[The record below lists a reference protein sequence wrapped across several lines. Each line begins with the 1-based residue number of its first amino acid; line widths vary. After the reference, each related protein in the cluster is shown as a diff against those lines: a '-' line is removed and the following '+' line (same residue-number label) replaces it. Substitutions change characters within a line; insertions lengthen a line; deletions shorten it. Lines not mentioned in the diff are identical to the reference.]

1 MPLRLQPL
9 LTAGRLSSP
18 KVRAPSFSS
27 YGRPAFFPAPG
38 QTAPALILP
47 RARHVLFHMKPM
59 SRCRVFLLALLAAAA
74 GCGKAPPPPA
84 ANAPLPAPRPAD
96 PPPLSFRFHHL
107 DAGRVRRIT
116 ILLAAPGSLEA
127 YTLADDQGRRHRGTR
142 TDPRPLFLRD
152 VQRNPAAAALSFI
165 VPADVRSLDL
175 VAPDGR
181 TSPVARLADP
191 PRLHPAARPVPCE
204 GWEIL
209 PSGSPGADEKT
220 FELEVQTRPL
230 EPQPEPLA
238 PESFVLLSDDGNAFP
253 PHVLHARP
261 PFKLRY
267 SDVPPSARRL
277 RLQISFRSERP
288 EYVVFGRPLPEPRA
302 QPPADPT
309 PLAAPSLPPDFDARL
324 AADPVAAL
332 RSLNPDAG
340 LEPELHRRVRRIAAQ
355 TLRADLEAGF
365 RAFASKDPTGAERPL
380 ARAALLAESDA
391 PELSRQLVRLLLLLP
406 GPRRV
411 PTDCSSCAGQGC
423 VPCASCRDG
432 RALGPCPRCEA
443 KGHTPCLLCDAAG
456 TLDHPGFRGTL
467 ILSLQDRRIRTEAGT
482 GTLHGQIITY
492 HMGLC
497 SGGRFPLRTE
507 NVITCPHK
515 NDPRVK
521 PVKFEGSIPC
531 AEFWNQMRL
540 YAFNGRAQ
548 IQIVDPRGR
557 PQAVSSPAA
566 RRFMADYETC
576 KGGRIPC
583 ERCAGR
589 RLDPCSVCSG
599 QGRSALPCPACE
611 GTARRACTACKGY
624 GDASWLAR
632 LLGPA
637 DPPFR
642 ETLQRQ
648 ARTLRD
654 WIDARA
660 RRTALRE
667 DLARRLEEARR
678 GLDPAARLTDDYV
691 DLPCPRCKG
700 AGGDCEECW
709 ASGRREYYEG
719 TPPYERYALARRLER
734 RLQEA
739 ALPEAP
745 PELVAWPHTPGLPA
759 ADPAGPSPRSSP
771 PAVAIPATVEEI
783 VQKADLLH
791 ETGKAHLEKAKSAA
805 DPALWGEEASRAL
818 QDLRQAQTLYA
829 AAQEKLDAEG
839 RPIPRELRDKFRTNM
854 QALIMA
860 RRAAP

>member
-1 MPLRLQPL
+1 
-9 LTAGRLSSP
+9 
-18 KVRAPSFSS
+18 
-27 YGRPAFFPAPG
+27 
-38 QTAPALILP
+38 
-47 RARHVLFHMKPM
+47 M
-59 SRCRVFLLALLAAAA
+59 SRYAFLLLALPAAAP
-74 GCGKAPPPPA
+74 GCGEAPPPPA
-84 ANAPLPAPRPAD
+84 ANAPLPAPRPAG

-116 ILLAAPGSLEA
+116 ILVAAPAPGPLEA

-142 TDPRPLFLRD
+142 TDGRALFLRD
-152 VQRNPAAAALSFI
+152 VQRNPAATALSFI
-165 VPADVRSLDL
+165 VPADARSLDL

-181 TSPVARLADP
+181 TFPVARLADP
-191 PRLHPAARPVPCE
+191 PRLHPPTRPVPCE
-204 GWEIL
+204 GWEII

-220 FELEVQTRPL
+220 FELEIQARPS

-238 PESFVLLSDDGNAFP
+238 PDSFVLLSDDGNAFP
-253 PHVLHARP
+253 PRVLHARP

-267 SDVPPSARRL
+267 SDLPSSARRL
-277 RLQISFRSERP
+277 RLQTSFRSERP
-288 EYVVFGRPLPEPRA
+288 EYVVFERPVPEPRA
-302 QPPADPT
+302 PAP
-309 PLAAPSLPPDFDARL
+309 AAAAPRVAPPSLPPDFDASV

-332 RSLNPDAG
+332 RSLNPDTV
-340 LEPELHRRVRRIAAQ
+340 LEPELRRRIRGIVAR

-365 RAFASKDPTGAERPL
+365 RAFVSKDPAGAERPL
-380 ARAALLAESDA
+380 ARAALLAASDA

-406 GPRRV
+406 GPRRAS
-411 PTDCSSCAGQGC
+411 TGCTSCAGQGSI
-423 VPCASCRDG
+423 PCASCRGGG
-432 RALGPCPRCEA
+432 RTLGPCPRCEA

-456 TLDHPGFRGTL
+456 VIDHGGFRGTF
-467 ILSLQDRRIRTEAGT
+467 ILTIQDRRVRTEAGT

-492 HMGLC
+492 HMSLC

-531 AEFWNQMRL
+531 VEFWNQMKL
-540 YAFNGRAQ
+540 YAFSGRAR

-557 PQAVSSPAA
+557 PQEVSSPAA
-566 RRFMADYETC
+566 RRFLADYETC

-599 QGRSALPCPACE
+599 QGRSALPCPDCE

-624 GDASWLAR
+624 GDASWLGR

-642 ETLQRQ
+642 ETLERQ
-648 ARTLRD
+648 ARSLRD
-654 WIDARA
+654 WMDARA

-667 DLARRLEEARR
+667 HLARRLEEARR
-678 GLDPAARLTDDYV
+678 GLDPGARLTDDYV
-691 DLPCPRCKG
+691 DVPCPRCKG

-739 ALPEAP
+739 AIPEAP
-745 PELVAWPHTPGLPA
+745 PELVGWPETPGAPA
-759 ADPAGPSPRSSP
+759 ADPAWLSPRP
-771 PAVAIPATVEEI
+771 ALPAVTIPATIEEI
-783 VQKADLLH
+783 VRKADLLH
-791 ETGKAHLEKAKSAA
+791 ETGKAHLEKAKAAA
-805 DPALWGEEASRAL
+805 DPAVWGEEASRAL

-839 RPIPRELRDKFRTNM
+839 RPVPRELREKFRTNM